1 MDGISAKFFFSRMTK
16 TFGKKRSMDGDGS
29 IHRFKRPLKLPKTLA
44 FPICKLN
51 RRNKESALFL
61 LFFNWYLIHLHTC
74 IELLPKKKILVKFTQ
89 KTAASPFSLL
99 RRMSTV
105 SNAIIPQTSS
115 SKSPFVMILKYNVY
129 PFSYEN
135 LKQQHSLIY
144 FSSPLSSS

>member
-1 MDGISAKFFFSRMTK
+1 MTK

-29 IHRFKRPLKLPKTLA
+29 IHRFKWPLELPKTLA

-61 LFFNWYLIHLHTC
+61 LFSNGIWSIC
-74 IELLPKKKILVKFTQ
+74 ILVSSYYKEEDSSQIHAKNISGITFY
-89 KTAASPFSLL
+89 SSL

-115 SKSPFVMILKYNVY
+115 SKIPALKSPFVMILVQRLPIFIWK
-129 PFSYEN
+129 FKTTTFTH
-135 LKQQHSLIY
+135 L
-144 FSSPLSSS
+144 FSSPLSSSS